1 MLDLTPVAAEIFL
14 ISAICV
20 VLIVDVFLKKEQ
32 RLVTFYLAILSLI
45 GAAVCSVYFGV
56 DETTIVLN
64 GAFIGDQ
71 AGNVLKL
78 FSYLVIAV
86 VFLSAQCGVIQRR
99 IFCS

>member
-64 GAFIGDQ
+64 GAFIGDK

-78 FSYLVIAV
+78 F
-86 VFLSAQCGVIQRR
+86 
-99 IFCS
+99 